1 MPGDRPGRNAS
12 YGWEIFAAEFLDR
25 IREGF
30 RGVLRGPRFLF
41 VKNDLVHARA
51 ADPDH
56 GRATSLALERDK
68 PKRFLNP
75 RVNEQIGG
83 AIKARELDR
92 ISAVLDPFHVPN
104 FCLKLSQLF
113 PFRAGPDNEQFK
125 FMGPAFR
132 QYFKRCEQ
140 RLNVFLLSEPS
151 HIEQK
156 FSIRRDSQ

>member
-1 MPGDRPGRNAS
+1 ITSVSFSFICLKLPVVCADLAINAKHSVKNYRPGIMPGDRLCRNAS
-12 YGWEIFAAEFLDR
+12 YGSEILAAEFLDR

-75 RVNEQIGG
+75 RVDKQLGG
-83 AIKARELDR
+83 AIKAHKLDR
-92 ISAVLDPFHVPN
+92 ISAVLDPF
-104 FCLKLSQLF
+104 
-113 PFRAGPDNEQFK
+113 
-125 FMGPAFR
+125 
-132 QYFKRCEQ
+132 
-140 RLNVFLLSEPS
+140 
-151 HIEQK
+151 
-156 FSIRRDSQ
+156 